1 MYDVIVIGAGPAG
14 SYAAHLVANQG
25 FRVLAVEE
33 HETIG
38 EPVHCTGIIGAEA
51 FRRFSLPEDCI
62 EAELRSATLRSPGGH
77 LLHVEKREAQA
88 YVVDR
93 ARLDRRLAERAFG
106 AGVSFWLGT
115 RAEDIRAGDDHVAV
129 SVNADGDR
137 QWVKARLCVL
147 ATGIDRALASRLDFN
162 RRPRYLHAAQAWVEV
177 DRVAEVE
184 LFFGRTV
191 APGSFGWAVPGES
204 GRTRVGVA
212 CAGGAQAHLRALV
225 DSEALRDRV
234 AGEVRPTARPI
245 PIGQIARSS
254 GQRVLLVGD
263 AAAQTKSTTGG
274 GVYYGLLCA
283 EHLAQTIEEALRA
296 DDCSD
301 QMLARYDAR
310 WHRALGREIRMGELF
325 RRVAGRLSDRQIDG
339 LFRAAGRNGLIA
351 HIERHSQFDWH
362 SDIIVALLK
371 QTLPGAEFLGRALLR
386 AA

>member
-1 MYDVIVIGAGPAG
+1 MYDVIVIGAGPIG
-14 SYAAHLVANQG
+14 SHAAYLVASQG

-33 HETIG
+33 HETVG

-51 FRRFSLPEDCI
+51 FRRFNLPEDCI
-62 EAELRSATLRSPGGH
+62 EAELHSAILRSPGGQV
-77 LLHVEKREAQA
+77 LHVEKTHAQA

-106 AGVSFWLGT
+106 VGASFWLGT
-115 RAEDIRAGDDHVAV
+115 RAEDLQPGDDHVAV
-129 SVNADGDR
+129 SVNSHGER

-147 ATGIDRALASRLDFN
+147 ATGVDRALVSRLGF
-162 RRPRYLHAAQAWVEV
+162 RPRPRYLHAAQAWVEV

-191 APGSFGWAVPGES
+191 APGSFGWAVPGGS
-204 GRTRVGVA
+204 GRTRIGVS
-212 CAGGAQAHLRALV
+212 CADGALAHLRALV
-225 DSEALRDRV
+225 DSEPLRERV
-234 AGEVRPTARPI
+234 AGELRPTARPI
-245 PIGQIARSS
+245 PMGQVARTS
-254 GQRVLLVGD
+254 GRRVLLVGD

-283 EHLAQTIEEALRA
+283 EHLAETIGEALRA
-296 DDCSD
+296 GDCSD
-301 QMLARYDAR
+301 RMLARYDAR
-310 WHRALGREIRMGELF
+310 WHRALGREIRMGELL
-325 RRVAGRLSDRQIDG
+325 RRVAGRLNDRQIDG

-351 HIERHSQFDWH
+351 HIEQQSHFDWH
-362 SDIIVALLK
+362 SDVIVALLR